1 MNLFYLLI
9 SILIQPII
17 STGLKISPKIL
28 EIVLDLIRQN
38 IDVNAIFEIIRAC
51 QEDNDRN
58 KKYGRGPGKT
68 S

>member
-1 MNLFYLLI
+1 MNLYTVTNKKAH
-9 SILIQPII
+9 II
-17 STGLKISPKIL
+17 CIPTGLKISPKIL

-38 IDVNAIFEIIRAC
+38 IDVNAIFEIIKAC
-51 QEDNDRN
+51 QEENDRN